1 MKDDETSVKC
11 SRVTEKGELVFVD
24 ATAMSTP
31 KANSVAAKRLGVG
44 AAAGGVSGGGGGGGD
59 HRWQNFI
66 DREHIRVERCN
77 SGGSLTS
84 TPMQNRMR

>member
-1 MKDDETSVKC
+1 
-11 SRVTEKGELVFVD
+11 
-24 ATAMSTP
+24 MSTP
-31 KANSVAAKRLGVG
+31 KANSVAGVG
-44 AAAGGVSGGGGGGGD
+44 AAAAAGVGVGGGGGGGD
-59 HRWQNFI
+59 RRWQNFI

>member
-1 MKDDETSVKC
+1 MKEDETSVKC
-11 SRVTEKGELVFVD
+11 SRVKSENLYSTLRP
-24 ATAMSTP
+24 TMSTP
-31 KANSVAAKRLGVG
+31 KANPVAAQRLGVG
-44 AAAGGVSGGGGGGGD
+44 AAAGVGGGGGD